1 MKVAKGTGGVALL
14 SAAAIGAIRA
24 RMWVLKQK
32 IDTLETT
39 IEKKGINSQQ
49 TLELNK
55 AMLEYNVY
63 AKKLGLKEY
72 KNFLVS

>member
-39 IEKKGINSQQ
+39 IEKKGINYMQ
-49 TLELNK
+49 TN
-55 AMLEYNVY
+55 
-63 AKKLGLKEY
+63 
-72 KNFLVS
+72 

>member
-39 IEKKGINSQQ
+39 IKKKGINSQQ
-49 TLELNK
+49 TLERNK

-63 AKKLGLKEY
+63 ANKLGLPEY
-72 KNFLVS
+72 DNFLL